1 MSDFNVLFRKF
12 MEQSCSEQ
20 EKETLFAMIADG
32 EHDAAIYQMIDSVI
46 EETDE
51 IVVADDRADEILSA
65 LLHSIPRQKK
75 RSKMIVLIRWAAAA
89 VLLTGTAT
97 LYFLQPVSTS
107 KNQQQLALSQ
117 DVQPASQGAIL
128 TLGDGHQVVLD
139 SVQKGVLANQGG
151 TQVVLS
157 HGTVS
162 YDVQGAGT
170 ISYNTLSTPKGKLFH
185 LVLPDGSEVWLN
197 AASAV
202 TYPTSFTGKERTV
215 TLKGEA
221 YFDIKPDAAMPF
233 RVKMA
238 ENADVK
244 VLGTAFNIN
253 AYGNENVITTTLIN
267 GRILVNNSRELKPG
281 DQAIISAGRIDVS
294 RTDTSRV
301 LAWKNGLFNFEDA
314 DIQTVMKQL
323 ERWYDI
329 EVQYEN
335 GIPVINFGGKMDRNL
350 SLSGIIRILEISG
363 VHSRL
368 EGKKL
373 IIRK

>member
-1 MSDFNVLFRKF
+1 MSDFNMLFRKF

-51 IVVADDRADEILSA
+51 IVVADERADEILSA
-65 LLHSIPRQKK
+65 LLQSIPREKK
-75 RSKMIVLIRWAAAA
+75 RGKMIVLTRWAAA
-89 VLLTGTAT
+89 VVILCIAT
-97 LYFLQPVSTS
+97 LYFLQPPAKH
-107 KNQQQLALSQ
+107 KNQQQLALSK

-139 SVQKGVLANQGG
+139 SVQKGIVANQGG

-157 HGTVS
+157 NGTVS
-162 YDVQGAGT
+162 YDAQHAGAF
-170 ISYNTLSTPKGKLFH
+170 SYNTLSTPKGKLFH

-197 AASAV
+197 AASAI
-202 TYPTSFTGKERTV
+202 TYPTSFTGQERTV

-221 YFDIKPDAAMPF
+221 YFDIKPDATMPF
-233 RVKMA
+233 RVKLSG
-238 ENADVK
+238 NNDVK

-253 AYGNENVITTTLIN
+253 AYENENVITTTLIN
-267 GRILVNNSRELKPG
+267 GRVLVNNNRELKPG
-281 DQAIISAGRIDVS
+281 DQASIHANHIQVGH
-294 RTDTSRV
+294 TDTTRV

-323 ERWYDI
+323 ERWYNI